1 MKMLDRQ
8 HGPRH
13 FHGIRRAFAAGIVLC
28 AVMPAAAP
36 GTLSAAEQTAQPAE
50 RRQQRAS
57 ATLDLPAETRPP
69 AAQVDAPGAGAAG
82 QLAGQA
88 GPPAGSPPP
97 GEAPPPFTGPP
108 YHILREEEDW
118 SFLRNP
124 ARRRDWLDPIKY
136 IPFGADG
143 KSYLTLGGDIREMY
157 ELFHNEAWGLAPVV
171 NNDWLLQRYMF
182 HADVHVGSRV
192 RGFVRTNS
200 GVINGR
206 VGGPRQ
212 IIDNDRFDFN
222 AAWVDLNLHVNE
234 QERPDLTL
242 RVGRQEMY
250 YGSGR
255 LVSVREGINIRN
267 AFDGLRL
274 IARKG
279 SWRVD
284 TFATKPVI
292 TLPGVFDDRYDRAQ
306 SFWGTFATGSLPPR
320 VPFKL
325 DAYYLGL
332 RRKEAL
338 SALGIAPETRHT
350 LGGRIWKSGIPFAP
364 GEGWDY
370 DVESAYQFGKYGA
383 GTGFSQAAFGRG
395 NVRAWTFSTAT
406 GYTWDRVALKPRIGL
421 NTGVASGDNDPANP
435 DIQTFFTPFP
445 NGYYFG
451 AIQQNGPLNIQGFR
465 PNVSVFLP
473 NRMMVAADTF
483 FFWRQ
488 SLNDALYG
496 IPGFPLRPL
505 GPSRA
510 RYIGTQSDVEL
521 SWPVT
526 QHVLINAIYA
536 QFLVGRYLE
545 ESPPGSNLRYFHLML
560 AYQF

>member
-1 MKMLDRQ
+1 MC
-8 HGPRH
+8 
-13 FHGIRRAFAAGIVLC
+13 RAFGAAVFLF
-28 AVMPAAAP
+28 AVIPAAAQGPP
-36 GTLSAAEQTAQPAE
+36 GAADETAPPPDLW
-50 RRQQRAS
+50 QQRPRS
-57 ATLDLPAETRPP
+57 SLDLPAETSPP
-69 AAQVDAPGAGAAG
+69 VAQFDAGAGSAAR
-82 QLAGQA
+82 QRAGQA
-88 GPPAGSPPP
+88 GPPAGSQPPT
-97 GEAPPPFTGPP
+97 GEASSPFAGPA
-108 YHILREEEDW
+108 YQILREEEDW

-124 ARRRDWLDPIKY
+124 ASRRDRLDPIKY
-136 IPFGADG
+136 IPFGAEG
-143 KSYLTLGGDIREMY
+143 KSYLTLGGDIRQMFEV
-157 ELFHNEAWGLAPVV
+157 FHNEGWGGTPVV

-212 IIDNDRFDFN
+212 IVDNDRFDFN
-222 AAWVDLNLHVNE
+222 AAWLDLNLHVNR

-284 TFATKPVI
+284 TFLTKPVI
-292 TLPGVFDDRYDRAQ
+292 TLPGVFDDRFDHKE

-325 DAYYLGL
+325 DLYYLGL
-332 RRKEAL
+332 RRKEAG
-338 SALGIAPETRHT
+338 SALGIAPEMRHT
-350 LGGRIWKSGIPFAP
+350 TGGRIWKSGVPFAP
-364 GEGWDY
+364 GQGWDY
-370 DVESAYQFGKYGA
+370 DLEGAYQFGKYGP
-383 GTGFSQAAFGRG
+383 GTGPQGSFGRG
-395 NVRAWTFSTAT
+395 DVRAWTFSSVT

-421 NTGVASGDNDPANP
+421 STGAASGDKDPTNP

-465 PNVSVFLP
+465 PNFTVFLP

-496 IPGFPLRPL
+496 IPGFPLRPA

-545 ESPPGSNLRYFHLML
+545 ESPPGKNLRYFHLML